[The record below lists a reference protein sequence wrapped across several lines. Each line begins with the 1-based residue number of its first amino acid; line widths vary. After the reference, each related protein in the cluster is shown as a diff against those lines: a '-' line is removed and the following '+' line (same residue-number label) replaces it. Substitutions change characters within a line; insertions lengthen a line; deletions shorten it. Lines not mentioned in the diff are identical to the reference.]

1 MPGAYRV
8 EDLDQA
14 TCDRLIR
21 TVPFGRIAATHRGLP
36 KIVPVHCTVRG
47 DEIVLG
53 SLQAHTSVRVRAGD
67 VLAFEADSYDPASSE
82 GWCVGVIA
90 PCRVIADQ
98 IEIKELDAIGF
109 TPWAH
114 EDGGRY
120 IGLPLDLIY
129 GRTLIRSRT

>member
-8 EDLDQA
+8 EDLDRA
-14 TCDRLIR
+14 ACERLIR
-21 TVPFGRIAATHRGLP
+21 TVPFGRVASTHRGLP

-53 SLQAHTSVRVRAGD
+53 TIQAHRSVRIQAGD
-67 VLAFEADSYDPASSE
+67 VIAFEADSFDPASSE

-90 PCRVIADQ
+90 PCRVITDEA
-98 IEIKELDAIGF
+98 EIKELDAVGF
-109 TPWAH
+109 TPWTV

-120 IGLPLDLIY
+120 VGLPLDLIY
-129 GRTLIRSRT
+129 GRVLIARRH